1 MGSKNMFTMARRLCS
16 FALANVCG
24 AEWASAKLKPESL
37 YAGMGSE
44 SVLRENT
51 GRSNKLTENEA
62 QRNR

>member
-1 MGSKNMFTMARRLCS
+1 MGPKNMFTMARRLCS

-37 YAGMGSE
+37 YDGMGSE